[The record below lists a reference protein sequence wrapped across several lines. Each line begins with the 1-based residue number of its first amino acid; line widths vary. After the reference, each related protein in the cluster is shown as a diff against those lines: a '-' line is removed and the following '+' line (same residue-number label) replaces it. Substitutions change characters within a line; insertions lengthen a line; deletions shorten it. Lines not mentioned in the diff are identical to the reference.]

1 MDKERLKGWK
11 EIPIGGII
19 LEAGNSERYNTGT
32 WRSFRP
38 VRDEVK
44 CTHCLVCWIY
54 CPDFSII
61 VEEGKVVGID
71 LYHCKGCGICA
82 KECPVKIKAVKM
94 VEESLFL

>member
-1 MDKERLKGWK
+1 MDKEKAKGWK
-11 EIPIGGII
+11 AIPIGGMI
-19 LEAGNSERYNTGT
+19 LEPGNSERYNTGT

-38 VRDEVK
+38 VKDETK
-44 CTHCLVCWIY
+44 CTHCLICWAY
-54 CPDFSII
+54 CPDSSVI

-82 KECPVKIKAVKM
+82 KECPAKVIKM